1 MKRNVKTMIE
11 KLNSLSIK
19 QADFAKMLGLT
30 PSVVSSW
37 VTREAIPEDRVGSV
51 FLLLNELENVR
62 EKCIEVIK
70 NSDLAKMADPSITAD
85 VYFKSLPKLL
95 GLKPPVLSRKINAAI
110 YEQLSEEKI
119 ISALKKYGEFKVLK
133 WDSVEKVILIPR
145 KV

>member
-1 MKRNVKTMIE
+1 MIE